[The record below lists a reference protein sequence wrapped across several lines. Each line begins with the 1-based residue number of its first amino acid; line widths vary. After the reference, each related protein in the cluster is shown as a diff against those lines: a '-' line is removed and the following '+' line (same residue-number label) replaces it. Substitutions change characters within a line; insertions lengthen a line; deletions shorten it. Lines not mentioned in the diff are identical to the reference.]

1 MSNVK
6 ILADAGLTKPEKLS
20 DQDKKV
26 IESLSPQEVNTL
38 LQVKGK
44 LGDGLLSNHWQDP
57 KFI

>member
-1 MSNVK
+1 MSNVQ

-44 LGDGLLSNHWQDP
+44 LGDGLLANHWQQP